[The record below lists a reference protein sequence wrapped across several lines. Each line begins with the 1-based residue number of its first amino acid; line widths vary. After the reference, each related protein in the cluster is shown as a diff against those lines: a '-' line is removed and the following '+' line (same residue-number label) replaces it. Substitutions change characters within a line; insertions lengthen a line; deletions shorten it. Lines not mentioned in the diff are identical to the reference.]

1 MELDAGRIVAVGS
14 GPAPQARAVA
24 DLAGRW
30 LVPGFVDLHVHG
42 GGGASYVSGEAE
54 QARQAA
60 VFHRGHGTT
69 TTLASLVT
77 ARIADLER
85 AIGGLGELVDE
96 GLLAGLH
103 LEGPYLSVRRRGAH
117 DASLLRKP
125 DAGELGRLIEVGRGT
140 VRMVTLAPELP
151 GALEA
156 LRRAVD
162 AGVVVAI
169 GHTDATYAETSAA
182 IEAGARV
189 ATHLFNGMRQM
200 HHREPGPAMAALED
214 ERVVLELIN
223 DGVHLHD
230 AACRL
235 AFAAAGPDR
244 IALITD
250 AIAAAGKGDGVYS
263 LGSMTVRVERGVAML
278 EDGSSIAGSTLT
290 MDAALRR
297 AVRELGV
304 PIGDAVRAAATTPA
318 RALGLDGRVGSVE
331 PGKDADLVVLDDELS
346 VVAVMRQGVWAGKP
360 PM

>member
-60 VFHRGHGTT
+60 EFHRGHGTT

-125 DAGELGRLIEVGRGT
+125 DAEELGRLIEVGRGT
-140 VRMVTLAPELP
+140 
-151 GALEA
+151 
-156 LRRAVD
+156 
-162 AGVVVAI
+162 
-169 GHTDATYAETSAA
+169 SA
-182 IEAGARV
+182 
-189 ATHLFNGMRQM
+189 
-200 HHREPGPAMAALED
+200 
-214 ERVVLELIN
+214 
-223 DGVHLHD
+223 
-230 AACRL
+230 
-235 AFAAAGPDR
+235 
-244 IALITD
+244 
-250 AIAAAGKGDGVYS
+250 
-263 LGSMTVRVERGVAML
+263 
-278 EDGSSIAGSTLT
+278 
-290 MDAALRR
+290 
-297 AVRELGV
+297 
-304 PIGDAVRAAATTPA
+304 
-318 RALGLDGRVGSVE
+318 
-331 PGKDADLVVLDDELS
+331 
-346 VVAVMRQGVWAGKP
+346 W
-360 PM
+360 